1 MNIEKQGNQ
10 FVFKVPDT
18 ADLEALQRLLNYI
31 EYIQLTKNSKATQE
45 DVDKLSREVNISWWE
60 RNKNRILGE

>member
-10 FVFKVPDT
+10 FVFKVPDI

-60 RNKNRILGE
+60 RNKNRLLGE

>member
-60 RNKNRILGE
+60 RNKNRLLGE

>member
-31 EYIQLTKNSKATQE
+31 EYVQLTKNSKATQE
-45 DVDKLSREVNISWWE
+45 DVDKLSREVNVS
-60 RNKNRILGE
+60 

>member
-31 EYIQLTKNSKATQE
+31 EYVQLTKNSKATQE

>member
-10 FVFKVPDT
+10 FVLRVPDT

-60 RNKNRILGE
+60 RNKNRLLGE